1 MSSIGPVKPTDIS
14 PSESRSI
21 RSGQEIGAPKSV
33 GQNDGNAKSAAPA
46 RDRVELS
53 AEGRALARASSLD
66 ATRVDSIRQRVL
78 QGAYDNL
85 NVIDTVARRM
95 MQRGDI

>member
-1 MSSIGPVKPTDIS
+1 MSPIGPVKPTDIS
-14 PSESRSI
+14 PSESRAI
-21 RSGQEIGAPKSV
+21 RSGQEVSAPNKVSSDN
-33 GQNDGNAKSAAPA
+33 GAKSAAPA

-66 ATRVDSIRQRVL
+66 SNRVDTIRQRVL

-85 NVIDTVARRM
+85 NVMDQVARRIV
-95 MQRGDI
+95 QRGDL